1 MAQIAGL
8 EWMQIQ
14 THVQIQI
21 GRVWEMRLEVCRSIE
36 WKKMSKK
43 TQRVM
48 TQVGVSFH
56 LQSAV
61 LEVASWQGSPI
72 GIPWLIATPGLSAG
86 YSATICKIYQDIVSS
101 LPSLEKWL
109 QLPIYQQATWIYPV
123 TPSTSEKAAACRSDS
138 SHLRYSCSLAVTFI
152 RRPDSNTELLGEPW
166 RPSNVSAGFDRFSP
180 V

>member
-61 LEVASWQGSPI
+61 LEVAS
-72 GIPWLIATPGLSAG
+72 
-86 YSATICKIYQDIVSS
+86 
-101 LPSLEKWL
+101 
-109 QLPIYQQATWIYPV
+109 
-123 TPSTSEKAAACRSDS
+123 
-138 SHLRYSCSLAVTFI
+138 
-152 RRPDSNTELLGEPW
+152 
-166 RPSNVSAGFDRFSP
+166 
-180 V
+180 